1 MEPGKRRSVLI
12 TGTSTGI
19 GEACALMLAEKGFH
33 VFAGVRKTQDGEA
46 LCKKA
51 KGNLEYIIL
60 EITDARCISSAV
72 ESVAKTVGNDGLDGL
87 VNNAGIVVGGPLEF
101 IPIEALRKQF
111 DVNVIGQIAVTQAF
125 LPLLRIAHGRIV
137 NMGSIGGRVATPFQ
151 SPYNASKSAMESFT
165 DSLRIELH
173 PWGIHVC
180 IIEPGNI
187 ATPIWK
193 KSLAAF
199 DEMSTDI
206 SPRMYDL
213 YGYLMDGMRKY
224 INKPRTVPPSLVAEA
239 VADALMSDKPEEHY
253 LVGKDARS
261 LVWLTYLP
269 AGLKDWLI
277 LRRLSKRVS

>member
-12 TGTSTGI
+12 TGASTGI

-72 ESVAKTVGNDGLDGL
+72 ERVAKTVGDDGLYGL

-213 YGYLMDGMRKY
+213 YGSFMDGMRKY
-224 INKPRTVPPSLVAEA
+224 INKPRTVPPTLVAEA
-239 VADALMSDKPEEHY
+239 VADALMSDNPKVHY

-269 AGLKDWLI
+269 ASIKDWLI
-277 LRRLSKRVS
+277 LQRLHKKVS